1 MLSASSAGYGDT
13 TGGSDTPNLG
23 RDAALGAGV
32 VGAGGVAA
40 QHHGHNQSDPNVAS
54 SESGRSFPL
63 TGGAGT
69 TNTGP
74 HSSSLA
80 NKADPSVDSDLDG
93 SRTAGTSGVTGS
105 APIASQPMGEGNT
118 SPRGYGPEAWER
130 DNHHDHAFKGDPCH
144 GKEEP
149 TPGVV
154 HHISG
159 HHSIDIA
166 NALDPNQSS
175 SGSKSGGG
183 LGLGTTGTGRG
194 QPDMRTGA
202 GLTSGSGSGNV
213 GSQNVGDSSRRGND
227 PALAGATAGAG
238 VGAGAAATGG
248 QRDEPTTTGET
259 LTGPV
264 HGSKMMNTLDPRVNS
279 VGTSEPTSTSGTYDT
294 TPTTSGQKDH
304 HYGRDAGLVGAG
316 AVGAG
321 TAYEVGK
328 DREGYSSEQYPSSGT
343 SGLNDP
349 SRTSGSSGTGL
360 GGGNAP
366 LSTTSGL
373 NNTGAAPMSGTTT
386 STAPGSGEYPSASG
400 EPTKDHSHLGR
411 DAGIAGAGAGA
422 GGVAAYEAER
432 HLGHGGQSM
441 PEGTTTGTTGTTAPS
456 QTMPTTSST
465 TGSTTAQPSSS
476 IDQPKKDHH
485 LGRDAGMVGTGGVAA
500 YEADKHLNRQ
510 DPSRLPAGSTSAQPS
525 STIDEPKKDHHLG
538 RDAGMVGAGGV
549 AAYEADKHLNQQDS
563 SRLPA
568 DTTTQQPTTYDSTA
582 PTTTGGMTDKEA
594 HKLEKAHEKELAK
607 EQKHQNKE
615 LAKEQKQHEKDVAKE
630 HKQHEKDI
638 AKAEKKAEHD
648 AEKHEKKQHGGG
660 ILGLFKRDK
669 PDEDLKQEELERKA
683 ETGDRTNIPSMAEV
697 EKPNEGMTEAEK
709 HQTAKDHDHQRNR
722 LHKDPPPGYIE
733 KKLAESDGA
742 HGDAPQKG

>member
-1 MLSASSAGYGDT
+1 MLTLGASSTGYGDT
-13 TGGSDTPNLG
+13 TGGSDTSNLG

-40 QHHGHNQSDPNVAS
+40 QHHGHNDPNFAP

-74 HSSSLA
+74 HNSSLA
-80 NKADPSVDSDLDG
+80 NQADPRVDGDLDG
-93 SRTAGTSGVTGS
+93 SRTAVATGVTGS
-105 APIASQPMGEGNT
+105 APTESQSMGEGST
-118 SPRGYGPEAWER
+118 SPRGYGVEAWEKG
-130 DNHHDHAFKGDPCH
+130 NHHDHDFKGDPCD

-166 NALDPNQSS
+166 NALDPNVST

-183 LGLGTTGTGRG
+183 LGLGTTGTGTG
-194 QPDMRTGA
+194 QPDMRTGT
-202 GLTSGSGSGNV
+202 GLSSGPESGTV
-213 GSQNVGDSSRRGND
+213 GSQDVGDNSRRGND
-227 PALAGATAGAG
+227 PALAGATAG
-238 VGAGAAATGG
+238 VGAGAAATSG
-248 QRDEPTTTGET
+248 QRNEPTTTSET

-264 HGSKMMNTLDPRVNS
+264 HSSKMMNTLDPRVKS
-279 VGTSEPTSTSGTYDT
+279 ESTSEPTSTSGTHDT
-294 TPTTSGQKDH
+294 TPTTTDQKDRH
-304 HYGRDAGLVGAG
+304 RGRDAGLVGAG

-328 DREGYSSEQYPSSGT
+328 DREGYRSDQYPSSGT

-349 SRTSGSSGTGL
+349 SRTSAQTDTGI

-373 NNTGAAPMSGTTT
+373 NNTGAAPTSATTAPA
-386 STAPGSGEYPSASG
+386 APGSGYPSASG

-432 HLGHGGQSM
+432 HLGHGGQAV
-441 PEGTTTGTTGTTAPS
+441 PEGTTTATTGTTAPT
-456 QTMPTTSST
+456 QTMPNTTSSV
-465 TGSTTAQPSSS
+465 GSTT
-476 IDQPKKDHH
+476 
-485 LGRDAGMVGTGGVAA
+485 
-500 YEADKHLNRQ
+500 
-510 DPSRLPAGSTSAQPS
+510 AQPS
-525 STIDEPKKDHHLG
+525 STIDEPKKERHLG

-549 AAYEADKHLNQQDS
+549 AAYEADKHLNRQDPS
-563 SRLPA
+563 QLPA

-582 PTTTGGMTDKEA
+582 PTTGGMTDKEA
-594 HKLEKAHEKELAK
+594 HKLEKAHEKEIAK
-607 EQKHQNKE
+607 GQKHHDKE
-615 LAKEQKQHEKDVAKE
+615 LAKEQKQHEKDIAKE
-630 HKQHEKDI
+630 QKQHDKDV

-648 AEKHEKKQHGGG
+648 AEKHEKKHHGGGG

-669 PDEDLKQEELERKA
+669 PDDELKEEELDRKA

-697 EKPNEGMTEAEK
+697 EHSKDDGGMMTEAEK
-709 HQTAKDHDHQRNR
+709 HQRAKDHDHQRNR

-742 HGDAPQKG
+742 YGDAPQKG